1 MIGNAGAV
9 LTLGLGAFVGDP
21 NHIPTLGYGT
31 EGAAPPPPPSTGGG
45 RSSEPGSGFI
55 TFLAWR
61 PEQVISE
68 KVRLQLELRA
78 KKKKLKTV
86 EKKIKAK
93 EPEVFK
99 PDPPRGILANLG
111 ALREQRAEL
120 KRDIEVAAVN
130 LMAAKDFLKSL
141 DFDDDEDDLE
151 VLFL

>member
-9 LTLGLGAFVGDP
+9 LTFGLGAFVGDP

-68 KVRLQLELRA
+68 KVRLELELRA
-78 KKKKLKTV
+78 KKKKL
-86 EKKIKAK
+86 KAK

-111 ALREQRAEL
+111 ALRERRAEL